1 MALFIY
7 KAKTEDGRF
16 TKGMVE
22 AVNKDIAADILT
34 ERGLFVIDI
43 FKKSRIHYWEEV
55 WNAIFNNIKT
65 KDLVLFMHQLAVL
78 ISAEIPIV
86 QALRIL
92 EKQIE
97 NKYMKK
103 VVLEIADDVEGGG
116 KLSEAFGRH
125 PKVFNNFFI
134 KMIKSG
140 ETSGK
145 LEEVFL
151 FLADEQEKNYLL
163 TRKIRNALIYPA
175 FIIFILLVVGIIM
188 LVFVVPRIT
197 LMFESANVELPLSTK
212 ILIKT
217 SHIVSSYWWFLL
229 VMVGF
234 CVYVFKLYVN
244 TPSGRKNVDNFV
256 LKIPVVGGLLKKF
269 YLTRF
274 SRSFYTL
281 ILGGVDIINSL
292 KASEEVVSNTIFKDL
307 LKKAVKEVA
316 DGNSVASVFSK
327 SDLIPPMY
335 SQMLYVGENT
345 GKLTSVLE
353 KITAFYTDEIEDMVK
368 NSLALFEPA
377 VMVLIGI
384 AVGFLVF
391 SVIMP
396 MYELSSAF

>member
-391 SVIMP
+391 SIIMP